1 MSYPAPIEEKKP
13 SFWRRPVPM
22 WAFILLVVIFIL
34 ILFVPAFFAPLPPT
48 IKEPLVVTPDA
59 RTMFISS
66 NQTIAVNFTVADLN
80 TTNSIS
86 ATATLTLLYFP
97 NSTQVPATGNITLTV
112 SGVDSGASFTPA
124 GAGNAVS
131 FQPGGNTLIIDVKA
145 QNAKPGTYSIIV
157 ALNT

>member
-1 MSYPAPIEEKKP
+1 MEEKRT

-34 ILFVPAFFAPLPPT
+34 ILFVPAFFAPFPPT

-80 TTNSIS
+80 TTSSIS
-86 ATATLTLLYFP
+86 ATVTPTLLYFP
-97 NSTQVPATGNITLTV
+97 NLTQVPATGNITLTV
-112 SGVDSGASFTPA
+112 SGVNSGTGFTPA
-124 GAGNAVS
+124 GAGNTVS

-157 ALNT
+157 ALNI